1 MKPYLGIFNM
11 LNWRHFVKSLKTIVY
26 SQVYSFQWSYYACL
40 NLNYHAVTSDFV
52 NCFRYQF
59 IFFFFFSLATPLAN
73 LLAWTF
79 PSQSNLHSKWKT
91 FDCECFGR
99 LLWQIY
105 KFVKLSVPQAE
116 MIYRPGGYASD
127 SFIKQ
132 KIKKPEN
139 EESSKLRLGNFH
151 RVSFQR
157 GAAIKGGRGDHI
169 FFCNS
174 RTWESRP
181 GNGGKC

>member
-1 MKPYLGIFNM
+1 MKLLCVFE
-11 LNWRHFVKSLKTIVY
+11 LELSCCHFRFRQLFSLPI
-26 SQVYSFQWSYYACL
+26 
-40 NLNYHAVTSDFV
+40 H
-52 NCFRYQF
+52 
-59 IFFFFFSLATPLAN
+59 FFFFFSLATPLAN

-79 PSQSNLHSKWKT
+79 LSQSNLHSKWKT